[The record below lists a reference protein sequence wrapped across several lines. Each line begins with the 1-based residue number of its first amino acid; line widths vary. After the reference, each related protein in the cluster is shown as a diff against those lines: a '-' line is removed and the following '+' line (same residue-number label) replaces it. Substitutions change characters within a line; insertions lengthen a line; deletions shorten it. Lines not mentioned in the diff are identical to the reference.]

1 MLSIQKAREEFDRYV
16 SGYNK
21 DDFKIALKINHSYR
35 TAAYARKIGQAI
47 GVDEDLAEL
56 IGLLHDIGR
65 FEQIRNYDTFD
76 DKKSVDHANLGVE
89 VLKKDNYIE
98 KYCDDKE
105 TQELIL
111 NAIKYHNKYK
121 IADDI
126 EGVELTYC
134 KLIRDADK
142 IDILNYMEYE
152 DITQLFDFVK

>member
-76 DKKSVDHANLGVE
+76 DKKSVDPVSILFPVLG
-89 VLKKDNYIE
+89 LS
-98 KYCDDKE
+98 
-105 TQELIL
+105 
-111 NAIKYHNKYK
+111 
-121 IADDI
+121 
-126 EGVELTYC
+126 
-134 KLIRDADK
+134 
-142 IDILNYMEYE
+142 EYP
-152 DITQLFDFVK
+152 